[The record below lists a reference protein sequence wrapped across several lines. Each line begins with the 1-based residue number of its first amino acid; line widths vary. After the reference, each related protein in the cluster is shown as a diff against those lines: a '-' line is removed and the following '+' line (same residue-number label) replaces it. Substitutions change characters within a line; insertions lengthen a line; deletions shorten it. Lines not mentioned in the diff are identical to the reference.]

1 MKDQFLFVYSLLVIH
16 TQQVF
21 YSHKKPNNKRVN
33 SSTVSGKDNNCTY
46 LYTYY
51 TYYNY
56 YVNPIYS
63 TSKYQSNLN
72 TNPIQSIYQTNPIQH
87 PIQSNP
93 IQSNIQFIQSNS
105 LKPCGKSIHN
115 TNNTL
120 TSSIITL
127 FHQISIHQSN
137 PIIKYSICIIIQ
149 DTTII

>member
-21 YSHKKPNNKRVN
+21 YSHKRPNNKRVN

-51 TYYNY
+51 TYYTY
-56 YVNPIYS
+56 CINPIYP
-63 TSKYQSNLN
+63 TSKY
-72 TNPIQSIYQTNPIQH
+72 
-87 PIQSNP
+87 
-93 IQSNIQFIQSNS
+93 QSNS
-105 LKPCGKSIHN
+105 LKPCGRSIHN

-127 FHQISIHQSN
+127 FPQISIHQSN
-137 PIIKYSICIIIQ
+137 PIIKYSICIRCIIIQ

>member
-21 YSHKKPNNKRVN
+21 YSHKRPNNKRVN

-56 YVNPIYS
+56 YVNPIYP

-72 TNPIQSIYQTNPIQH
+72 TNPIHPIQH
-87 PIQSNP
+87 PIQHPIYPNKSNLTNP
-93 IQSNIQFIQSNS
+93 IQFI
-105 LKPCGKSIHN
+105 K
-115 TNNTL
+115 TL
-120 TSSIITL
+120 WKIYT
-127 FHQISIHQSN
+127 
-137 PIIKYSICIIIQ
+137 
-149 DTTII
+149 

>member
-1 MKDQFLFVYSLLVIH
+1 MKDQFLFVYSPLVIH

-21 YSHKKPNNKRVN
+21 YSHKRPNNKRVN

-51 TYYNY
+51 TYYTY
-56 YVNPIYS
+56 YVNPIYP

-72 TNPIQSIYQTNPIQH
+72 TNPIQSNIQFNK
-87 PIQSNP
+87 SNP
-93 IQSNIQFIQSNS
+93 IQTNPIQSNS
-105 LKPCGKSIHN
+105 LKPCGRSIHN

-137 PIIKYSICIIIQ
+137 PIIKYSICINCIICIIIQ

>member
-1 MKDQFLFVYSLLVIH
+1 MKDQFLFVYSPLVIH

-21 YSHKKPNNKRVN
+21 YSHKRPNNKRVN
-33 SSTVSGKDNNCTY
+33 SSTVSGKDNHCTY

-51 TYYNY
+51 TYY
-56 YVNPIYS
+56 VNPIYP
-63 TSKYQSNLN
+63 TSKYQSNPN
-72 TNPIQSIYQTNPIQH
+72 K
-87 PIQSNP
+87 SNP
-93 IQSNIQFIQSNS
+93 IQSNS
-105 LKPCGKSIHN
+105 LKPCGRSIHN

-137 PIIKYSICIIIQ
+137 PIIKYSICIICIICIIIQ

>member
-1 MKDQFLFVYSLLVIH
+1 M
-16 TQQVF
+16 
-21 YSHKKPNNKRVN
+21 N

-56 YVNPIYS
+56 YVNPIYP
-63 TSKYQSNLN
+63 QHPN
-72 TNPIQSIYQTNPIQH
+72 TNPIQSIYQTNPIQIH
-87 PIQSNP
+87 PNTKYQTSIQSNP
-93 IQSNIQFIQSNS
+93 IQTNPIQSNS
-105 LKPCGKSIHN
+105 LKPCGRSIHN

-137 PIIKYSICIIIQ
+137 PIIKYSICIICIICIIIQ

>member
-21 YSHKKPNNKRVN
+21 YSHKRPNNKRVN

-46 LYTYY
+46 LFTYYTYY
-51 TYYNY
+51 TYY
-56 YVNPIYS
+56 VNPIYP
-63 TSKYQSNLN
+63 TSNYQSNLN
-72 TNPIQSIYQTNPIQH
+72 TNPIQSIYQTNS
-87 PIQSNP
+87 IQSNP
-93 IQSNIQFIQSNS
+93 IQSNS
-105 LKPCGKSIHN
+105 LKPCGRSIHN

-137 PIIKYSICIIIQ
+137 PIIKYSICIICIICIIIQ

>member
-1 MKDQFLFVYSLLVIH
+1 MKDQFLFVYSPLVIH
-16 TQQVF
+16 IQQVF
-21 YSHKKPNNKRVN
+21 YSHKRPNNKRVN
-33 SSTVSGKDNNCTY
+33 SSTVSGKDNHCTY

-51 TYYNY
+51 TYYTY
-56 YVNPIYS
+56 YVNPIYP

-72 TNPIQSIYQTNPIQH
+72 TNPIQTNPNQIH
-87 PIQSNP
+87 PNTNP
-93 IQSNIQFIQSNS
+93 TSNS
-105 LKPCGKSIHN
+105 LKPCGRSIHN

-137 PIIKYSICIIIQ
+137 PIIKYSICIICIICIIIQ